1 MPQGNRDV
9 FSIGDI
15 IKHRRSDTLLLVVDI
30 KSVISRNMER
40 IEYIAVGMGDGIETI
55 IHYPLM
61 AVNYE
66 KVDT

>member
-1 MPQGNRDV
+1 M

-15 IKHRRSDTLLLVVDI
+15 IKHRRSGAILLVVEV
-30 KSVISRNMER
+30 KSTFSRNNER

>member
-1 MPQGNRDV
+1 MFN
-9 FSIGDI
+9 IGDI
-15 IKHRRSDTLLLVVDI
+15 IKHRRSGTILLVVEV
-30 KSVISRNMER
+30 KSTFSRNNER

>member
-1 MPQGNRDV
+1 M

-15 IKHRRSDTLLLVVDI
+15 IRHRRSGTVLLVVEV
-30 KSVISRNMER
+30 KSTFSRNNER

>member
-1 MPQGNRDV
+1 M

-15 IKHRRSDTLLLVVDI
+15 IRHRRSGALLLVVDI
-30 KSVISRNMER
+30 KSTLNRNSER

-66 KVDT
+66 KIDE